1 MRTSAREAKDEGHG
15 QGENNGEEQKKAALE
30 GKKNPQRTKKVY
42 HCSRDYCSNSLK
54 TITVPMNSI
63 KGKIIT
69 LGS

>member
-30 GKKNPQRTKKVY
+30 GKKNPQLTKKVY

-54 TITVPMNSI
+54 NDYCPNEFH
-63 KGKIIT
+63 
-69 LGS
+69 